1 MIEDIYLD
9 SYNQSYHLEEFR
21 FSPVGLSPYTIYN
34 SDFVNI
40 PPIEIY
46 SSKNIERRVLER
58 VKESKITSDI
68 ADLIERGLNNKKI
81 IVGYTNP
88 SKFKFVYQKIKQL
101 AGLKRDWGLGFYDKL
116 DDVTYI
122 ILDDN
127 INILGNSKFDLP
139 LIIAHELCHM
149 AAAQNNK
156 TKIIESNMNNILLPF
171 FSNLIIHIAENDE
184 HIKELNINFKQL
196 LKENIDIL
204 IKCLKHI
211 STKIEVNYNPIDS
224 KNYIS
229 GSNFLDN
236 IEDIWDIYLEK
247 IFKKVDYISLQKI
260 RQIILYSFEK
270 KYIWGHTD
278 INFLTDDAIKFS
290 YKKIGI
296 NIGNQLIGQEPVYI
310 SEVLAISNENGF
322 QSNVLKC
329 IKKIDMGK

>member
-171 FSNLIIHIAENDE
+171 FSNCLLYLTTNNGDYYESYGYTKESFKKDIDVKELKNTIQKILNFIEISNSPMNQDIVFKVSLEWDKFNNKCFKQNDE
-184 HIKELNINFKQL
+184 LNNLDLAYTYVSLYLENFLNIEANYDFEHL
-196 LKENIDIL
+196 SNS
-204 IKCLKHI
+204 IK
-211 STKIEVNYNPIDS
+211 Y
-224 KNYIS
+224 
-229 GSNFLDN
+229 
-236 IEDIWDIYLEK
+236 
-247 IFKKVDYISLQKI
+247 
-260 RQIILYSFEK
+260 
-270 KYIWGHTD
+270 
-278 INFLTDDAIKFS
+278 A

-296 NIGNQLIGQEPVYI
+296 EIKNQVLGQEFIYI

>member
-1 MIEDIYLD
+1 MNEDIYLD
-9 SYNQSYHLEEFR
+9 SYNQSYNLEEFK
-21 FSPVGLSPYTIYN
+21 FSPVGLVPYTIYN

-58 VKESKITSDI
+58 VKESNITSDI
-68 ADLIERGLNNKKI
+68 VDLIERGLNNKKL

-88 SKFKFVYQKIKQL
+88 SKFKFVYQKIRQL

-127 INILGNSKFDLP
+127 ANLFGNVKFDLP

-149 AAAQNNK
+149 AAAQNSK

-171 FSNLIIHIAENDE
+171 FANCLLYLTTNNGETYDSYEYSKEDYKKDINLKELKNTISKIFNFIEISNVSINQKTLYKVALDWDEYNNKVFKQNDE
-184 HIKELNINFKQL
+184 LNN
-196 LKENIDIL
+196 
-204 IKCLKHI
+204 
-211 STKIEVNYNPIDS
+211 
-224 KNYIS
+224 
-229 GSNFLDN
+229 LDLSYTYMSL
-236 IEDIWDIYLEK
+236 YLEK
-247 IFKKVDYISLQKI
+247 
-260 RQIILYSFEK
+260 
-270 KYIWGHTD
+270 
-278 INFLTDDAIKFS
+278 FLNIESNYDFNHLFNSIVYG

-296 NIGNQLIGQEPVYI
+296 DIKNQVLGQEFIYI